1 MDLFDMEQAVS
12 ENERIKRERSSVRI
26 PELEK
31 LILRYQKSYY
41 NGEGEISDA
50 EFDRLWDELK
60 VLDPANPIL
69 HRVGQDSGNFQ
80 KAPHVMPMGSQE
92 KAADPE
98 QFLEWVKKHEY
109 SEYLVEYKLDGASLE
124 LQYNGGTLLRAV
136 TRGDGTTGDVITEN
150 AVKMK
155 GVLKQLSGVPSAAA
169 FTGGIRGEVI
179 MTHTV
184 HKSLYSDKANCRNA
198 ANGLMKRKDGEGSE
212 NLTLIVYDVWAT
224 EGEQPFKDEEEKLLW
239 LKECGFNVV
248 PLKICS
254 SAQEVIDYRSS
265 VMEERKNLDYD
276 IDGLVIKERTVNHE
290 DASRD
295 RPDRQIAFKFSLE
308 EAVSVVRDVE
318 WNENGATYTPVAVF
332 DPVDLNGTTVQ
343 RASLANPNNIRSL
356 GLMIGSHVVVVKR
369 GEIIPKIEA
378 VLKNDG
384 TAVTSPVRYPEK
396 CAVCGSVLQDEGTRL
411 FCPNKECPKK
421 VLHRLL
427 KWVVVCDIRDLGET
441 LVTQLFNSGLVKS
454 ISDIYRLDE
463 EKLTPYFLN
472 EESISQEKKSLGAKK
487 VAASIQSHRKLSL
500 SQFVAGF
507 DIEGICETVV
517 EKLVDAG
524 YSTLEKLFAA
534 GEDEISSVYGFAEVM
549 ASSFCKGLKECSEE
563 MRNLVSSETIVL
575 TEGEKSGR
583 LAVMSFC
590 FTGELVTMKRAD
602 AQNLV
607 KQNGGSVKSSVVKG
621 LSYLVTNDTS
631 SGSSKNVKAASLGIP
646 VITEKEFLELIQ
658 K

>member
-12 ENERIKRERSSVRI
+12 ENERIKRERSSARI

-224 EGEQPFKDEEEKLLW
+224 EGEQPFKDEEEK
-239 LKECGFNVV
+239 F
-248 PLKICS
+248 
-254 SAQEVIDYRSS
+254 
-265 VMEERKNLDYD
+265 
-276 IDGLVIKERTVNHE
+276 
-290 DASRD
+290 
-295 RPDRQIAFKFSLE
+295 
-308 EAVSVVRDVE
+308 
-318 WNENGATYTPVAVF
+318 
-332 DPVDLNGTTVQ
+332 
-343 RASLANPNNIRSL
+343 
-356 GLMIGSHVVVVKR
+356 
-369 GEIIPKIEA
+369 
-378 VLKNDG
+378 
-384 TAVTSPVRYPEK
+384 
-396 CAVCGSVLQDEGTRL
+396 
-411 FCPNKECPKK
+411 
-421 VLHRLL
+421 
-427 KWVVVCDIRDLGET
+427 IRDL
-441 LVTQLFNSGLVKS
+441 QS
-454 ISDIYRLDE
+454 I
-463 EKLTPYFLN
+463 F
-472 EESISQEKKSLGAKK
+472 G
-487 VAASIQSHRKLSL
+487 
-500 SQFVAGF
+500 
-507 DIEGICETVV
+507 
-517 EKLVDAG
+517 
-524 YSTLEKLFAA
+524 
-534 GEDEISSVYGFAEVM
+534 
-549 ASSFCKGLKECSEE
+549 
-563 MRNLVSSETIVL
+563 NL
-575 TEGEKSGR
+575 
-583 LAVMSFC
+583 
-590 FTGELVTMKRAD
+590 
-602 AQNLV
+602 
-607 KQNGGSVKSSVVKG
+607 
-621 LSYLVTNDTS
+621 
-631 SGSSKNVKAASLGIP
+631 
-646 VITEKEFLELIQ
+646 
-658 K
+658 